1 MAKCYVSGKTS
12 QFGSTHK
19 HHRGVAGGRWRK
31 RAQHE
36 MRMFKANLQ
45 PVTIIEDGK
54 KKKVKLA
61 TDVIKR
67 IKKDIRDGKHPVVQL
82 AYPSAQLKKIMNDRK
97 AARSAAAGK
106 SGVAVKAV
114 KAQAVEAITPVAEAS
129 EASSN

>member
-82 AYPSAQLKKIMNDRK
+82 AYPSAQLKKIMDDRQ
-97 AARSAAAGK
+97 ASK
-106 SGVAVKAV
+106 SVAAVKAV
-114 KAQAVEAITPVAEAS
+114 KAQKEVDASASVSETPAE
-129 EASSN
+129 SSN

>member
-61 TDVIKR
+61 TDVIRR

-82 AYPSAQLKKIMNDRK
+82 AYPSAQLKKIMDDRK
-97 AARSAAAGK
+97 AARAG
-106 SGVAVKAV
+106 AVMKG
-114 KAQAVEAITPVAEAS
+114 VEAKKSINKATS
-129 EASSN
+129 EVVS

>member
-1 MAKCYVSGKTS
+1 
-12 QFGSTHK
+12 
-19 HHRGVAGGRWRK
+19 
-31 RAQHE
+31 

-82 AYPSAQLKKIMNDRK
+82 AYPSAQLKKIMNERK
-97 AARSAAAGK
+97 AAK
-106 SGVAVKAV
+106 SGAAVKAV
-114 KAQAVEAITPVAEAS
+114 KAQKEVVEAV
-129 EASSN
+129 ASSSETSETSSN